1 MIHLALALV
10 GQAGEDY
17 NAAAMKGSVPQP
29 PRFRVLD
36 EAGRALGSGVFNPGS
51 EGTYSWC
58 WSRVPEGFKG
68 KYRVEVEGDWGPFEV
83 NRADQKAGF
92 SVK

>member
-10 GQAGEDY
+10 GQAGENY
-17 NAAAMKGSVPQP
+17 NATPTEGGVPQP
-29 PRFRVLD
+29 PKFHTFD
-36 EAGRALGSGVFNPGS
+36 EAGRDLGSGVFNPGS

-58 WSRVPEGFKG
+58 WWRVPEGFRG
-68 KYRVEVEGDWGPFEV
+68 KCRIDVEGDWGPFEV
-83 NRADQKAGF
+83 ANGPPEWL